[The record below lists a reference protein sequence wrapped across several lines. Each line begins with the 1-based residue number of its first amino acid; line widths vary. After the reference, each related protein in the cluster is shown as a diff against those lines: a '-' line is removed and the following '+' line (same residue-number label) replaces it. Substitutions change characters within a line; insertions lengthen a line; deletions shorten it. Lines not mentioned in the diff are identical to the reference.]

1 MVLVEDAP
9 EKEVHREKLTT
20 TVVALDLD
28 DGRIE
33 DIAA

>member
-9 EKEVHREKLTT
+9 EKEVHRDKLTT
-20 TVVALDLD
+20 TVVALDLG